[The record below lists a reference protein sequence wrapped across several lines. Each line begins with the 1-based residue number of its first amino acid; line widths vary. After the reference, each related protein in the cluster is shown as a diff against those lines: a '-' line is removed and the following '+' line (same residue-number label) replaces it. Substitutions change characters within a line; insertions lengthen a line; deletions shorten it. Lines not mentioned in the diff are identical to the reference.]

1 MSEFI
6 RFFGDFPGNG
16 HYVDS
21 YELYTQAD
29 QPTRGI
35 WLGVRGNVGLL
46 AFDLQMTIPAN
57 VFTYYATLPDG
68 IRPWVPPGLGGVYG
82 TLNGSVGIDPCA
94 LRAYV
99 SKDGAVGIYRGNLNT
114 FQIVGSMAFIIQ

>member
-1 MSEFI
+1 M
-6 RFFGDFPGNG
+6 GGNG

-35 WLGVRGNVGLL
+35 WLVVCGNVGLL

-57 VFTYYATLPDG
+57 AFTYYATLPDG
-68 IRPWVPPGLGGVYG
+68 VRPWVPPGRDGVYG
-82 TLNGSVGIDPCA
+82 TLNGSVGGDPCA

-99 SKDGAVGIYRGNLNT
+99 HKDGAVGLYRGNLNT
-114 FQIVGSMAFIIQ
+114 FQIVGSMAFVIGAAASA

>member
-1 MSEFI
+1 MAGS
-6 RFFGDFPGNG
+6 R
-16 HYVDS
+16 HYVKT

-35 WLGVRGNVGLL
+35 WLGVCGNVGLL

-68 IRPWVPPGLGGVYG
+68 VRPWVPLGRDGVYG
-82 TLNGSVGIDPCA
+82 TLSGSVGTDPCA

-99 SKDGAVGIYRGNLNT
+99 SKDGAVGLYRGNLST
-114 FQIVGSMAFIIQ
+114 FQIVGSMAFVIQ